1 MQVVRVWPLL
11 GEDESDLGGRGDF
24 GVCQDGG
31 DEDAGVEV
39 GVAGVEDVGGGGG
52 GLGPDVGAVASGL
65 RCLRLVLMTEE
76 EGHGSGSFL
85 EFFLFFLLVV
95 KLTISMGFIMG

>member
-1 MQVVRVWPLL
+1 M
-11 GEDESDLGGRGDF
+11 
-24 GVCQDGG
+24 CQDGG